1 MNKMRNRTSRIFTA
15 DCDSVAAV
23 FSNVSLD
30 VRNLSPLS
38 RTAGASKMK
47 NVCDTEKDGVKKVS
61 TFILILVLQD
71 AFRSLKHT
79 ERNM

>member
-1 MNKMRNRTSRIFTA
+1 
-15 DCDSVAAV
+15 
-23 FSNVSLD
+23 
-30 VRNLSPLS
+30 
-38 RTAGASKMK
+38 MK